1 MSLPKKKIVLV
12 DDDTVFLKM
21 LQADLM
27 EHDNFEIE
35 TYPTGEQFLE
45 KISNSIDLVILD
57 FHLNGVNQ
65 KAMNGLET
73 LDKIKS
79 FNTEI
84 PVIMLSS
91 QDKIEVAIDCIHHGA
106 IDYIVKSETA
116 FFKVN
121 QSITKLFE
129 FKKIEK
135 ELSWYMKRMW
145 LRIKSAAADKN

>member
-1 MSLPKKKIVLV
+1 MSLLKKKIVLV

-21 LQADLM
+21 LEANLM
-27 EHDNFEIE
+27 EHDTFEIE

-45 KISNSIDLVILD
+45 TISNSIDLVILD
-57 FHLNGVNQ
+57 FHLNGINH

-73 LDKIKS
+73 LAKIKA
-79 FNTEI
+79 FNAEI

-91 QDKIEVAIDCIHHGA
+91 QDKIEVAIDCMHNGA

-116 FFKVN
+116 FFRVN
-121 QSITKLFE
+121 QSINKLFE

-135 ELSWYMKRMW
+135 ELSWYMKRM
-145 LRIKSAAADKN
+145 

>member
-21 LQADLM
+21 LEANLM
-27 EHDNFEIE
+27 EHDTFDIE

-45 KISNSIDLVILD
+45 TISNSIDLVILD
-57 FHLNGVNQ
+57 FHLNGINH

-73 LDKIKS
+73 LAKIKA
-79 FNTEI
+79 FNKEI

-91 QDKIEVAIDCIHHGA
+91 QDKIEVAIDCMHNGA
-106 IDYIVKSETA
+106 IDYIVKSETD
-116 FFKVN
+116 FFRVN
-121 QSITKLFE
+121 QSINKLFE

-135 ELSWYMKRMW
+135 ELSWYMKRM
-145 LRIKSAAADKN
+145 

>member
-1 MSLPKKKIVLV
+1 
-12 DDDTVFLKM
+12 M

-65 KAMNGLET
+65 KAINGLET
-73 LDKIKS
+73 LDKIKA
-79 FNTEI
+79 FNAEI

-135 ELSWYMKRMW
+135 ELSWYMKRM
-145 LRIKSAAADKN
+145 

>member
-21 LQADLM
+21 LEANLM
-27 EHDNFEIE
+27 EHDTFDIE

-45 KISNSIDLVILD
+45 TISNSIDLVILD
-57 FHLNGVNQ
+57 FHLNGINH

-73 LDKIKS
+73 LAKIKA
-79 FNTEI
+79 FNAEI

-91 QDKIEVAIDCIHHGA
+91 QDKIEVAIDCMHNGA

-116 FFKVN
+116 FFRVN
-121 QSITKLFE
+121 QSINKLFE

-135 ELSWYMKRMW
+135 ELSWYMKRM
-145 LRIKSAAADKN
+145 

>member
-21 LQADLM
+21 LEANLM
-27 EHDNFEIE
+27 EHDTFDIE

-45 KISNSIDLVILD
+45 TISNSIDLVILD
-57 FHLNGVNQ
+57 FHLNGINH

-73 LDKIKS
+73 LAKIKA
-79 FNTEI
+79 FNKEI

-91 QDKIEVAIDCIHHGA
+91 QDKIEVAIDCMHNGA

-116 FFKVN
+116 FFRVN
-121 QSITKLFE
+121 QSINKLFE

-135 ELSWYMKRMW
+135 ELSWYMKRM
-145 LRIKSAAADKN
+145 

>member
-1 MSLPKKKIVLV
+1 MSLTKKKIVLI

-27 EHDNFEIE
+27 EHDDFEIE

-45 KISNSIDLVILD
+45 NISNSIDLVILD
-57 FHLNGVNQ
+57 FHLNGINQ
-65 KAMNGLET
+65 KAINGLET
-73 LDKIKS
+73 LDIIKS
-79 FNTEI
+79 FSSNI

-91 QDKIEVAIDCIHHGA
+91 QDKIEVAIDCMHHGA
-106 IDYIVKSETA
+106 VDYIVKSETA
-116 FFKVN
+116 FFRVN

-135 ELSWYMKRMW
+135 ELSWYMKRM
-145 LRIKSAAADKN
+145 

>member
-1 MSLPKKKIVLV
+1 MSLLKKKIVLV

-21 LQADLM
+21 LQANLM
-27 EHDNFEIE
+27 EHDTFEIE

-45 KISNSIDLVILD
+45 TISNSIDLVILD
-57 FHLNGVNQ
+57 FHLNGINQ
-65 KAMNGLET
+65 EAMNGLET

-79 FNTEI
+79 FNAEI

-91 QDKIEVAIDCIHHGA
+91 QDKIEVAIECMHHGA

-116 FFKVN
+116 FFRVN
-121 QSITKLFE
+121 QSINKLFE

-135 ELSWYMKRMW
+135 ELSWYMKRM
-145 LRIKSAAADKN
+145 

>member
-21 LQADLM
+21 LEANLM
-27 EHDNFEIE
+27 EHDTFEIE

-45 KISNSIDLVILD
+45 TISNSIDLVILD
-57 FHLNGVNQ
+57 FHLNGINH

-79 FNTEI
+79 FNAEI

-91 QDKIEVAIDCIHHGA
+91 QDKIEVAIECMHHGA

-116 FFKVN
+116 FFRVN
-121 QSITKLFE
+121 QSINKLFE

-135 ELSWYMKRMW
+135 ELSWYMKRM
-145 LRIKSAAADKN
+145 

>member
-79 FNTEI
+79 FNAEV

-121 QSITKLFE
+121 QSISKLFE

-135 ELSWYMKRMW
+135 ELSWYMKRM
-145 LRIKSAAADKN
+145 

>member
-1 MSLPKKKIVLV
+1 MNLLKKKIVLV

-27 EHDNFEIE
+27 EHKTFEIE

-45 KISNSIDLVILD
+45 TISNSIDLVILD
-57 FHLNGVNQ
+57 FHLNGINQ
-65 KAMNGLET
+65 KAINGLET
-73 LDKIKS
+73 LDKIKA
-79 FNTEI
+79 FNAEI

-135 ELSWYMKRMW
+135 ELSWYMKRM
-145 LRIKSAAADKN
+145 

>member
-21 LQADLM
+21 LEANLM
-27 EHDNFEIE
+27 EHDTFEIE
-35 TYPTGEQFLE
+35 TYPTGEQFME
-45 KISNSIDLVILD
+45 TISNTIDLVILD

-65 KAMNGLET
+65 KAINGLET
-73 LDKIKS
+73 LNKIKS
-79 FNTEI
+79 FNSEI

-135 ELSWYMKRMW
+135 ELSWYMKRM
-145 LRIKSAAADKN
+145 

>member
-1 MSLPKKKIVLV
+1 MNLSKKKIVLV

-65 KAMNGLET
+65 KAINGLET
-73 LDKIKS
+73 LDKIKA
-79 FNTEI
+79 FNAEI

-135 ELSWYMKRMW
+135 ELSWYMKRM
-145 LRIKSAAADKN
+145 

>member
-1 MSLPKKKIVLV
+1 MNLPKKKIVLV
-12 DDDTVFLKM
+12 DDDAVFLKM
-21 LQADLM
+21 LQASLM
-27 EHDNFEIE
+27 EHDVFEIE
-35 TYPTGEQFLE
+35 AYPTGEQFLE
-45 KISNSIDLVILD
+45 TISNSIDLVILD
-57 FHLNGVNQ
+57 FHLNGINQ
-65 KAMNGLET
+65 TAINGLET

-79 FNTEI
+79 FNSEI

-135 ELSWYMKRMW
+135 ELSWYMKRM
-145 LRIKSAAADKN
+145 

>member
-1 MSLPKKKIVLV
+1 MNLLKKKIVLV

-27 EHDNFEIE
+27 EHKTFEIE

-45 KISNSIDLVILD
+45 TISISIDLVILD
-57 FHLNGVNQ
+57 FHLNGINQ
-65 KAMNGLET
+65 KAINGLET
-73 LDKIKS
+73 LDKIKA
-79 FNTEI
+79 FNAEI

-135 ELSWYMKRMW
+135 ELSWYMKRM
-145 LRIKSAAADKN
+145 

>member
-21 LQADLM
+21 LEANLM
-27 EHDNFEIE
+27 EHDTFEIE

-45 KISNSIDLVILD
+45 TISNSIDLVILD
-57 FHLNGVNQ
+57 FHLNGINH

-73 LDKIKS
+73 LAKIKAFS
-79 FNTEI
+79 AEI

-91 QDKIEVAIDCIHHGA
+91 QDKIEVAIDCMHNGA

-116 FFKVN
+116 FFRVN
-121 QSITKLFE
+121 QSINKLFE

-135 ELSWYMKRMW
+135 ELSWYMKRM
-145 LRIKSAAADKN
+145 

>member
-1 MSLPKKKIVLV
+1 MSLHKKKIVLV

-21 LQADLM
+21 LEADLM
-27 EHDNFEIE
+27 EHDTFEIE

-45 KISNSIDLVILD
+45 TISNSIDLVILD
-57 FHLNGVNQ
+57 FHLNGINH

-73 LDKIKS
+73 LAKIKA
-79 FNTEI
+79 FNAEI

-91 QDKIEVAIDCIHHGA
+91 QDKIEVAIDCMHNGA

-116 FFKVN
+116 FFRVN
-121 QSITKLFE
+121 QSINKLFE

-135 ELSWYMKRMW
+135 ELSWYMKRM
-145 LRIKSAAADKN
+145 

>member
-1 MSLPKKKIVLV
+1 MNLQKKKIVLV
-12 DDDTVFLKM
+12 DDDAVFLKM
-21 LQADLM
+21 LQANLM

-35 TYPTGEQFLE
+35 TYLTGEQFLE
-45 KISNSIDLVILD
+45 TISNSIDLVILD
-57 FHLNGVNQ
+57 FHLNGINQ
-65 KAMNGLET
+65 TAMNGLET

-79 FNTEI
+79 FNAEI

-135 ELSWYMKRMW
+135 ELSWYMKRM
-145 LRIKSAAADKN
+145 

>member
-1 MSLPKKKIVLV
+1 MNLLKKKIVLV

-27 EHDNFEIE
+27 EHKTFIIE

-45 KISNSIDLVILD
+45 TISNSIDLVILD
-57 FHLNGVNQ
+57 FHLNGINQ
-65 KAMNGLET
+65 KAINGLET
-73 LDKIKS
+73 LDKIKA
-79 FNTEI
+79 FNAEI

-135 ELSWYMKRMW
+135 ELSWYMKRM
-145 LRIKSAAADKN
+145 

>member
-1 MSLPKKKIVLV
+1 MNLSKKKIVLV

-65 KAMNGLET
+65 KAINGLET
-73 LDKIKS
+73 LDKKKLS
-79 FNTEI
+79 
-84 PVIMLSS
+84 ML
-91 QDKIEVAIDCIHHGA
+91 K
-106 IDYIVKSETA
+106 
-116 FFKVN
+116 F
-121 QSITKLFE
+121 L
-129 FKKIEK
+129 
-135 ELSWYMKRMW
+135 
-145 LRIKSAAADKN
+145 

>member
-21 LQADLM
+21 LKANLM
-27 EHDNFEIE
+27 EHDAFEIE

-45 KISNSIDLVILD
+45 TISNSIDLIILD
-57 FHLNGVNQ
+57 FHLNGINQ
-65 KAMNGLET
+65 EAMNGLET

-79 FNTEI
+79 FNAEI

-91 QDKIEVAIDCIHHGA
+91 QDKIEVAIECMHHGA

-116 FFKVN
+116 FFRVN
-121 QSITKLFE
+121 QSINKLFE

-135 ELSWYMKRMW
+135 ELSWYMKRM
-145 LRIKSAAADKN
+145 

>member
-1 MSLPKKKIVLV
+1 MSLSKKKIVLV

-21 LQADLM
+21 LEANLM
-27 EHDNFEIE
+27 EHDAFEIE

-45 KISNSIDLVILD
+45 TISNSIDLVILD
-57 FHLNGVNQ
+57 FHLNGINQ
-65 KAMNGLET
+65 EAMNGLET

-79 FNTEI
+79 FNAEI

-91 QDKIEVAIDCIHHGA
+91 QDKIEVAIECMHHGA

-116 FFKVN
+116 FFRVN
-121 QSITKLFE
+121 QSINKLFE

-135 ELSWYMKRMW
+135 ELSWYMKRM
-145 LRIKSAAADKN
+145 